1 MEYNGMKIPQ
11 GGASGR
17 RAQGL
22 LVSRRGDS
30 GMCEA
35 MPADNVS
42 VATAKIG
49 KRIVN
54 AGFAGCKHRLT

>member
-1 MEYNGMKIPQ
+1 MKIPQ

-22 LVSRRGDS
+22 LVSRGGDS

-42 VATAKIG
+42 VATDNVSVTTAKIG

-54 AGFAGCKHRLT
+54 AGLRRL